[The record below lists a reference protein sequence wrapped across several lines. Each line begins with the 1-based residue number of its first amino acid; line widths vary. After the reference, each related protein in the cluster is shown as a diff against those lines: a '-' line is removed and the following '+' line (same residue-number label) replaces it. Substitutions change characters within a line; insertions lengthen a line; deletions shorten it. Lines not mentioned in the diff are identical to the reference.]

1 MTRQVANARV
11 LNGSGGP
18 GAARSVSRGSEAE
31 REEATPILKLLHL
44 SASPAVTP
52 DDQEPSA
59 PVVLSLVG
67 TSGARRIQQTKTP
80 GTGCGS

>member
-1 MTRQVANARV
+1 MRFKRR
-11 LNGSGGP
+11 SGP
-18 GAARSVSRGSEAE
+18 GNARSVRRGSEAE
-31 REEATPILKLLHL
+31 QEEATPILKLLHL